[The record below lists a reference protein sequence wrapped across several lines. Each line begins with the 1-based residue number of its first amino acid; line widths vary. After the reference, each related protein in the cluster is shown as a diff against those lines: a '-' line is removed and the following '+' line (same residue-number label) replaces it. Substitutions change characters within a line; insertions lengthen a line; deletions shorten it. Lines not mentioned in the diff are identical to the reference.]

1 MSVENVLV
9 VVNIK
14 TLLKG
19 RFIAYKFTTAWMVGV
34 VKGVDKKKSVPG
46 QFVVNHKSET
56 FVSWT
61 EN

>member
-1 MSVENVLV
+1 MD
-9 VVNIK
+9 VNIK

-19 RFIAYKFTTAWMVGV
+19 RFIAHKFTTAWMVGV
-34 VKGVDKKKSVPG
+34 VKGVEKKKSVPG